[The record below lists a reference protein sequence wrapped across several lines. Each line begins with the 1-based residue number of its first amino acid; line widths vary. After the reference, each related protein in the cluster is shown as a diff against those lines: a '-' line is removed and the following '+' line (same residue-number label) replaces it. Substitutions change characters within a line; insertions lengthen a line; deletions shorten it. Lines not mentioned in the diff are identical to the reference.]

1 MSDAV
6 SRETLRDKREDL
18 TRTWGEREAKFKAEK
33 AGLEHQLADLQKR
46 FERDAI
52 KFGTALKDLDTADRI
67 FEIAPLSGERLL
79 EAVLNGEHRQVEADL
94 VGEDAPH
101 QDPNHEAVDQGS
113 TTHPAEDKTDKELV
127 LDAVVSLHRD
137 DGQGHMRH
145 EIERFIMNKHGRP
158 VPPASISTYLH
169 RLKKDEL
176 VEQNNLLWF
185 PKGSVQ

>member
-33 AGLEHQLADLQKR
+33 AGLEHQLADLLKR

-52 KFGTALKDLDTADRI
+52 KFGAALKDLDTADRV

-101 QDPNHEAVDQGS
+101 QDPNHEAADHGS
-113 TTHPAEDKTDKELV
+113 TT
-127 LDAVVSLHRD
+127 SIGGQ
-137 DGQGHMRH
+137 DGQGTGVRC
-145 EIERFIMNKHGRP
+145 RRQPPSRRRSRP
-158 VPPASISTYLH
+158 YAS
-169 RLKKDEL
+169 
-176 VEQNNLLWF
+176 
-185 PKGSVQ
+185 